1 MSVLQGTVLRIG
13 DDELSEEPCTGRN
26 TLAYCVWTER
36 ERVYVGDMMNEYD
49 DCSYDCHVAV
59 VNHVRHQI
67 ALLFENDARLAAWQ

>member
-13 DDELSEEPCTGRN
+13 DDELSEGTVYG
-26 TLAYCVWTER
+26 TEYISILCLGG

-67 ALLFENDARLAAWQ
+67 ALLFENDARVAAWQ